1 MKHNR
6 LRQGTFILL
15 ALFLVV
21 FAGCAKNPVTG
32 EEQLSLIS
40 RSQEIEMGRQAN
52 QEVMAQYGAVDNP
65 SLQSYFSDMGQK
77 VAAISDRPDL
87 PWHFTVVDDPVVNA
101 FALPG
106 GFVYFAR
113 GILPYMN
120 NEAEMAGVLGHEIGH
135 VAARHAVSRA
145 SKAELFNLGL
155 GLGSILSP
163 TFQQFSG
170 LAQQGVGLL
179 FLKYSRDDE
188 SQADRVGVRY
198 MYKAG
203 YDPRELSGFFTVF
216 EKLEEKSKDTLPTW
230 LSTHPAPPD
239 RIQKTHQL
247 AVQLVSQSG
256 GDGNLTIGRDH
267 FLHEIDGLVYGEN
280 PREGFT
286 QDGHFYHPDMRFQ
299 LRYPSGWQVANS
311 KSMVTFVA
319 PSGNVGIQLTLAPS
333 ETPSPR
339 ARAEQVAQQPG
350 VQMQG
355 GRSERIS
362 GLTAYL
368 AQYQVTDQSGR
379 VIEALAG
386 FIAKQN
392 QIFEVVGMAA
402 PSNFRRYS
410 GQFQEVIKSFAPLTD
425 SRILGV
431 KPDRLDLYTIR
442 NGGTIRDVAG
452 LFPNPRVDAGQLA
465 LLNRVGLNES
475 LSPGTTVKIVRPG
488 R

>member
-1 MKHNR
+1 MTHNR
-6 LRQGTFILL
+6 LRQGTFILFG
-15 ALFLVV
+15 LFLVV

-65 SLQSYFSDMGQK
+65 SLQRYFSDMGQK
-77 VAAISDRPDL
+77 LAAISDRPDL

-135 VAARHAVSRA
+135 VAARHSVSRA

-170 LAQQGVGLL
+170 LAQQGIGLL

-188 SQADRVGVRY
+188 SQADRLGVRY

-203 YDPRELSGFFTVF
+203 YDPRELSDFFTVF
-216 EKLEEKSKDTLPTW
+216 QKMNQKSEGTLPTW

-239 RIQKTHQL
+239 RIRKTRQL
-247 AVQLVSQSG
+247 AEQVVSQSG
-256 GDGNLTIGRDH
+256 GDENLKVGRDH

-286 QDGHFYHPDMRFQ
+286 QDGHFYHPDMLFQ
-299 LRYPSGWQVANS
+299 LRYPSGWQVSNS
-311 KSMVTFVA
+311 KSVVTFVA
-319 PSGNVGIQLTLAPS
+319 PSGDAGIQLTLAPS

-350 VQMQG
+350 VQMRG
-355 GRSERIS
+355 GQSERVS
-362 GLTAYL
+362 GLSAYL
-368 AQYQVTDQSGR
+368 AQYRVTDQSGR

-386 FIAKQN
+386 FIEKRN

-402 PSNFRRYS
+402 PSNFRQYS
-410 GQFQEVIKSFAPLTD
+410 GQFKEVIQSFAPLTD

-431 KPDRLDLYTIR
+431 KPDRLALYTIKR
-442 NGGTIRDVAG
+442 GGTIRDVAR
-452 LFPNPRVDAGQLA
+452 LHPNPRVDANQLA

-475 LSPGTTVKIVRPG
+475 LPAGRIVKIVRPG